1 MPPPNGFSYRVRG
14 ETVVISHR
22 GKPVTTL
29 RAEAAESFLSAV
41 EGQDDDEVQ
50 GIMARATGNYRRGN
64 ERLAGRHPRNR

>member
-1 MPPPNGFSYRVRG
+1 MPPPSGFTYRVHG
-14 ETVVISHR
+14 DTVVISHH

-29 RAEAAESFLSAV
+29 RAEAAESFRSDV

-64 ERLAGRHPRNR
+64 ERLARRHPRNR